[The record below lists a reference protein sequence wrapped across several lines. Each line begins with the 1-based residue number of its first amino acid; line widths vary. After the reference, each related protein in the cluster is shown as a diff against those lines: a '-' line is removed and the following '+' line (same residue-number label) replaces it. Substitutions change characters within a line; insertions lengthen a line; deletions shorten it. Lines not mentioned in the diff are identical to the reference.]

1 MAKSIKFRNDT
12 YLDSSSVVHNK
23 NKLSDILS
31 YSTNEIP
38 IGKYY
43 DGKTIYKKTIKSTYT
58 EKQEN
63 FTLLSNISTL
73 VKGYG
78 YCKGSGGTKQ
88 FVPMPNAFLQLNSSN
103 QIVLN
108 ASNMISIEYEITL
121 EYTKLK
127 D

>member
-1 MAKSIKFRNDT
+1 MTEKQLK
-12 YLDSSSVVHNK
+12 K
-23 NKLSDILS
+23 K
-31 YSTNEIP
+31 
-38 IGKYY
+38 K
-43 DGKTIYKKTIKSTYT
+43 KKKKKKTIKSTYT

-88 FVPMPNAFLQLNSSN
+88 FIPMPNAFLQLNSSN